1 MALRLVLAE
10 DSFLIR
16 EGLAAL
22 LSRDPDLDLAASVGS
37 LPELLAAVETV
48 RPDVVLTDIRMPPTD
63 TDEGIR
69 AAEQLAAT
77 HPEVGVVVLSQHIEP
92 DYALRLFDGG
102 SQGRAYLLKER
113 LGDLTQ
119 LRHAILTAARG
130 GSVLD
135 PQVVDVLVAT
145 RRQRATS
152 VLDRLTTRELEVL
165 ELVARGA
172 SNRAI
177 AEVLVL
183 SDRAV
188 EKHITSIL
196 NKLDLPVDDTEVH
209 RRVRAVLLYLA
220 ESTG

>member
-1 MALRLVLAE
+1 MPLRLVLAE

-22 LSRDPDLDLAASVGS
+22 LAGDEQLDLVASVGS
-37 LPELLAAVETV
+37 LPALLAAVEEH
-48 RPDVVLTDIRMPPTD
+48 RPDVVLTDIRMPPSG

-69 AAEQLAAT
+69 AAEQLATT
-77 HPEVGVVVLSQHIEP
+77 HPDLGVVVLSQHLEP

-113 LGDLTQ
+113 VGDLAQ
-119 LRHAILTAARG
+119 LRHAISSAAEG

-135 PQVVDVLVAT
+135 PQVVDMLVSA
-145 RRQRATS
+145 RQQRANS
-152 VLDRLTTRELEVL
+152 VLDRLTDREREVL
-165 ELVARGA
+165 DLVARGA

-177 AEVLVL
+177 AEALVL
-183 SDRAV
+183 SNRAV

-196 NKLDLPVDDTEVH
+196 TKLDLAADDLEVH

-220 ESTG
+220 ESTD

>member
-1 MALRLVLAE
+1 MPLRLVLAE

-22 LSRDPDLDLAASVGS
+22 LADDEQLHLVASVGS
-37 LPELLAAVETV
+37 LPALMVAVEEH
-48 RPDVVLTDIRMPPTD
+48 RPDVVLTDIRMPPTG

-69 AAEQLAAT
+69 AAEQLAAS
-77 HPEVGVVVLSQHIEP
+77 HPDLGVVVLSQHIEP

-113 LGDLTQ
+113 VGDLAQ
-119 LRHAILTAARG
+119 LRHAITSAADG

-135 PQVVDVLVAT
+135 PQVVDVLVTARQT
-145 RRQRATS
+145 RSRS
-152 VLDRLTTRELEVL
+152 VLDRLTDREREVL
-165 ELVARGA
+165 ALVARGA

-177 AEVLVL
+177 AEELVL
-183 SDRAV
+183 TSRAV

-196 NKLDLPVDDTEVH
+196 TKLDLPADDVEVH
-209 RRVRAVLLYLA
+209 RRVRAVLLYLSA
-220 ESTG
+220 STG

>member
-1 MALRLVLAE
+1 MPLRLVLAE

-22 LSRDPDLDLAASVGS
+22 LAGDEQLDLVASVGS
-37 LPELLAAVETV
+37 LPALLAAVEEH
-48 RPDVVLTDIRMPPTD
+48 RPDVVLTDIRMPPSG

-69 AAEQLAAT
+69 AAEQLATT
-77 HPEVGVVVLSQHIEP
+77 HPDLGVVVLSQHLEP

-113 LGDLTQ
+113 VGDLAQ
-119 LRHAILTAARG
+119 LRHAITSAAEG

-135 PQVVDVLVAT
+135 PQVVDVLVSA
-145 RRQRATS
+145 RQQRANS
-152 VLDRLTTRELEVL
+152 VLDRLTDREREVL
-165 ELVARGA
+165 DLVARGA

-177 AEVLVL
+177 AEALVL
-183 SDRAV
+183 SNRAV

-196 NKLDLPVDDTEVH
+196 TKLDLAADDLEVH

-220 ESTG
+220 ESTD

>member
-1 MALRLVLAE
+1 MVLRLVLAE

-22 LSRDPDLDLAASVGS
+22 LSGDRELDLVASVGS
-37 LPELLAAVETV
+37 LPALLEAVETA
-48 RPDVVLTDIRMPPTD
+48 RPDVVLTDIRMPPTE

-69 AAEQLAAT
+69 AAEELAST
-77 HPEVGVVVLSQHIEP
+77 HPDVGVVVLSQHIEP

-113 LGDLTQ
+113 VGDLAQ
-119 LRHAILTAARG
+119 LRHAISAAASG

-135 PQVVDVLVAT
+135 PQVVDVLVAA

-152 VLDRLTTRELEVL
+152 VLDRLTARELEVL
-165 ELVARGA
+165 ALVARGD

-177 AEVLVL
+177 AGELVL

-196 NKLDLPVDDTEVH
+196 TKLDLPADDTEVH

-220 ESTG
+220 ESSS

>member
-22 LSRDPDLDLAASVGS
+22 LANDPELDLVTSVGS
-37 LPELLAAVETV
+37 LPELLAAIETI
-48 RPDVVLTDIRMPPTD
+48 RPDVVLTDIRMPPTE

-69 AAEQLAAT
+69 AAEQLATT
-77 HPEVGVVVLSQHIEP
+77 HPDIGVVVLSQHIEP

-113 LGDLTQ
+113 VGDLAQ
-119 LRHAILTAARG
+119 LRHAICAAASG

-135 PQVVDVLVAT
+135 PQVVDVLVAA

-152 VLDRLTTRELEVL
+152 VLDRLTARELDVL

-177 AEVLVL
+177 ADALVL

-196 NKLDLPVDDTEVH
+196 TKLDLPADDTEVH

-220 ESTG
+220 ESSS